1 MHVLSSKGAA
11 LEHCILRI
19 KFPIISHM
27 QDFLLFYLYIILYVI
42 WEHAHDNITHTHTHT
57 HTHIYIYIYIIICS
71 SYVMPVFLIVDDS
84 SVPDLSNYLSVQYV
98 SAWVSNKLSWIV
110 YM

>member
-1 MHVLSSKGAA
+1 
-11 LEHCILRI
+11 
-19 KFPIISHM
+19 
-27 QDFLLFYLYIILYVI
+27 
-42 WEHAHDNITHTHTHT
+42 
-57 HTHIYIYIYIIICS
+57 
-71 SYVMPVFLIVDDS
+71 MPVFLIVDDS